1 MRRWATETNFITIDQ
16 DRLQRIEIYA
26 EEKKEEV
33 KREHRGYNYTLLLLV
48 PEKGHKS
55 PMYSIAKISRI

>member
-1 MRRWATETNFITIDQ
+1 MRRWATETNFVTYDQ

-33 KREHRGYNYTLLLLV
+33 KREHKGYNYTLLLLV
-48 PEKGHKS
+48 PEKEQT
-55 PMYSIAKISRI
+55 YSLYKIAKISRI